1 MVFKTNSNYYLY
13 SKKKNKILL
22 IHPLLAYIIKTKKN
36 LKDKNK
42 ESNTQEFSEFMKKN
56 SLSRQR
62 LNFYLNKYRF
72 LKENGYFDPMEI
84 KERIDGRYTGNII
97 KEHLPNNRHIVFEVT
112 DACNLKC
119 KYCGYGELYS
129 GYDKRKNQFLS
140 IYRAKTLL
148 DYMASFWNSPKNFHF
163 NKEIRIGFYGGE
175 PLLNFPFIERMVQ
188 YAKRI
193 RLKHNYFTFGL
204 TTNGVLLDKYIDYF
218 VDNRFH
224 LLISLDGDKECNGFR
239 LFPNGEPAFETI
251 YKNICL
257 VRKQFPEYYEKYVGF
272 AAVLH
277 RLNSVERIYDF
288 FKTHFNKIPGI
299 SDVSPFGI
307 KESTREAFNKIFVKM
322 SDSFNQASKQVKC
335 EAILSLIG
343 DTVRKVA
350 ELLYFYSDNTFKS
363 LEELLPT
370 SRKSNIPT
378 GACAP
383 LNRKIFLN
391 VNGKILPCERVSSS
405 HVLGTVTE
413 NQVRINFEEVARKY
427 NHYFDQL
434 ADQCLGCY
442 NTRNCSNCILHMNI
456 EKDGFKC
463 PFFTDQEQSRKLL
476 SETMGFLEE
485 NPELYKKIV
494 REYFLV

>member
-1 MVFKTNSNYYLY
+1 MIFQTNLNYYLY
-13 SKKKNKILL
+13 SEKKNKILL
-22 IHPLLAYIIKTKKN
+22 IHPLLAHIIETEEN
-36 LKDKNK
+36 SKNK
-42 ESNTQEFSEFMKKN
+42 KKN
-56 SLSRQR
+56 SLPGQKPGY
-62 LNFYLNKYRF
+62 YLKKYHF

-84 KERIDGRYTGNII
+84 NERIDGRYTGNII
-97 KEHLPNNRHIVFEVT
+97 KDHLPNNRHIVFEVT

-129 GYDKRKNQFLS
+129 GYDRRKNQFLS
-140 IYRAKTLL
+140 LNRAKTLL
-148 DYMASFWNSPKNFHF
+148 DYMAGSWNSPKNHYY

-175 PLLNFPFIERMVQ
+175 PLLNFPFIEKIVQ
-188 YAKRI
+188 YAKHI

-224 LLISLDGDKECNGFR
+224 LLISLDGDKECSGFR
-239 LFPNGEPAFETI
+239 VFPNGKPAFESI

-257 VRKQFPEYYEKYVGF
+257 LRKQFPDYYEKYVGF

-288 FKTHFNKIPGI
+288 FKTHLNKIPGI

-307 KESTREAFNKIFVKM
+307 KESMKDAFNKIFVKM
-322 SDSFNQASKQVKC
+322 SDSFDQAGQQVKC
-335 EAILSLIG
+335 EAIRSLRG

-350 ELLYFYSDNTFKS
+350 ELLYFYSDDTFKR
-363 LEELLPT
+363 LEELLPNPG
-370 SRKSNIPT
+370 KNNIPT

-391 VNGKILPCERVSSS
+391 VNGKILPCERVSST
-405 HVLGTVTE
+405 HLLGTVTE
-413 NQVRINFEEVARKY
+413 NQVQINFEEVARKY

-434 ADQCLGCY
+434 AEQCPGCY

-456 EKDGFKC
+456 EKHGFTC
-463 PFFTDQEQSRKLL
+463 PFFTDQEQFGKLL

-485 NPELYKKIV
+485 NPGLYKKIV